1 MSSRM
6 LSKRIPAFVM
16 AVIMALTM
24 FAFTGLTGAGEVY
37 AASLSKPSVTLKNA
51 TPTSIKVSWKKVSGA
66 SKYTVYRSTK
76 KGSGYKSIKTTTST
90 SYTNSKL
97 TCGKTYYYKV
107 KAISGKKS
115 ATSSVVSKKAVPG
128 TVSGFKVSY
137 TCSTLKPYWSKQ
149 SGVSGYQVYY
159 RASSSGSYKK
169 LATTSSTSYTQ
180 KKLKL
185 GTARYYKVR
194 AYKKVGK
201 TTYYGAFTSAVSK
214 KTAHSPSTSWFV
226 TKEATCS
233 STGTKRNKCKYCN
246 KTYTATIAK
255 DTTAHSFTSKTMP
268 ATNTYEAYTLYTCK
282 LCGYQYKSSLKSH
295 SYSDTVVSP
304 TCTQQGYTIHTC
316 KNCDY
321 SYKDTYTDIIP
332 HTYTTVTVAP
342 NCKDEGYD
350 INVCTACGYK
360 DENSKTNFVSAIGG
374 NHYLQ
379 RKTIAATCTTDG
391 YTADICTIC
400 GYVDDTTKTDVVTA
414 LGHNYPEEYT
424 TDETGFRHYICA
436 RCDNEKIDDTCYIN
450 LTDRSISVPGA
461 AEFGKSATNNTD
473 KLDINPGI
481 TTFYEITGEAENLTI
496 DVNATV
502 DTEVKLAGAV
512 ITNTDMD
519 CIDIKDKS
527 EDESLQSTETEI
539 IEDIIPCVS
548 VSAKDLT
555 ESTLTVS
562 GSGNAIENGCEL
574 ELKGHGKLALNSVS
588 TALDCQAKLEI
599 KNLTLDITSTGN
611 RGIDTKKD
619 NLNAAG
625 LIISTDYSNIT
636 IKPNANITIKSYDDG
651 IRCKNMTF
659 DELDAA
665 AGDTATVVNV
675 VSETG
680 DGLQL
685 EGKKGITMYSGIMTL
700 QGGKTGM
707 NNKSGLK
714 NIVAPAQLTANG
726 ITQ

>member
-1 MSSRM
+1 MSSKI
-6 LSKRIPAFVM
+6 LSKGIPVFVM

-159 RASSSGSYKK
+159 RTSSSDSYKK

-185 GTARYYKVR
+185 GTTRYYKVR

-233 STGTKRNKCKYCN
+233 STGTKRNKCKHCH
-246 KTYTATIAK
+246 KTYTVTIPK
-255 DTTAHSFTSKTMP
+255 DNIAHSYVK
-268 ATNTYEAYTLYTCK
+268 K
-282 LCGYQYKSSLKSH
+282 
-295 SYSDTVVSP
+295 VVTP
-304 TCTQQGYTIHTC
+304 
-316 KNCDY
+316 
-321 SYKDTYTDIIP
+321 
-332 HTYTTVTVAP
+332 
-342 NCKDEGYD
+342 
-350 INVCTACGYK
+350 
-360 DENSKTNFVSAIGG
+360 
-374 NHYLQ
+374 
-379 RKTIAATCTTDG
+379 ATCTAEGKTVTCCK
-391 YTADICTIC
+391 YCSKVIKITINP
-400 GYVDDTTKTDVVTA
+400 A
-414 LGHNYPEEYT
+414 LGHKYELAGKTAE
-424 TDETGFRHYICA
+424 GFDRYVCA
-436 RCDNEKIDDTCYIN
+436 NCGKEKVDAVCMVDITNKTVSMPQY
-450 LTDRSISVPGA
+450 
-461 AEFGKSATNNTD
+461 AEFIDATETDVAQVHLNPVAVGNTV
-473 KLDINPGI
+473 IEYNI
-481 TTFYEITGEAENLTI
+481 VGEAEEFTI
-496 DVNATV
+496 DVNAVT
-502 DTEVKLAGAV
+502 DCSVKLSGV
-512 ITNTDMD
+512 KITNTNSE
-519 CIDIKDKS
+519 CIKIKDRS
-527 EDESLQSTETEI
+527 PDESADSTAGTAV
-539 IEDIIPCVS
+539 EDVIPVVS
-548 VSAKDLT
+548 VSAADGT
-555 ESTLTVS
+555 ENTLTVTTA
-562 GSGNAIENGCEL
+562 GNAIESKCEL

-599 KNLTLDITSTGN
+599 KNLMLDITSTGN

-659 DELDAA
+659 DELDEA

-714 NIVAPAQLTANG
+714 YIVAPAQLTANG